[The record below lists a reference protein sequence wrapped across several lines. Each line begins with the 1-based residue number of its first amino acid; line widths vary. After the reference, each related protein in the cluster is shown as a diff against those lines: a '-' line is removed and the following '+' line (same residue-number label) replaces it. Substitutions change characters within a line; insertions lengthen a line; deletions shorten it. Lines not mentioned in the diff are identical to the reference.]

1 MWLELIAMIVAGVG
15 VAGVIMTLRFF
26 TKGKLPGWTV
36 PAAIGAGMIV
46 FSVWNEYSWFPRVT
60 AVLPPEVTVVSAPDE
75 TQVWRPWSYLF
86 PIHLRFVA
94 FDGTTLKMAEG
105 DSALRQAEAMVVQRW
120 GKTLR
125 IPMAFDCAKGM
136 QAVLVDG
143 AALAADGTLSAAT
156 WQATPADD
164 PMQKAACKEQ

>member
-1 MWLELIAMIVAGVG
+1 M
-15 VAGVIMTLRFF
+15 
-26 TKGKLPGWTV
+26 
-36 PAAIGAGMIV
+36 
-46 FSVWNEYSWFPRVT
+46 T
-60 AVLPPEVTVVSAPDE
+60 AVLPPEVIVVSAPDE
-75 TQVWRPWSYLF
+75 TQFWRPWSYLF

-143 AALAADGTLSAAT
+143 AGRRWHAFSRHMAGDTRR
-156 WQATPADD
+156 
-164 PMQKAACKEQ
+164 